1 MYRLNEAAPR
11 FWGMLFVMLAVVGCG
26 ARATHSPVEGVVT
39 IDGKPV
45 SQGVRVVFTPEAE
58 EAEPCAG
65 VTNDKG
71 RYVMYFK
78 PGMKGL
84 PPGKYTVSIPSPADD
99 TSGTLIMPP
108 ELAGVTIPE
117 RYRPGHSTLVCDVPR
132 GGTVYDI
139 DLQSR

>member
-1 MYRLNEAAPR
+1 MHRLNEAARR
-11 FWGMLFVMLAVVGCG
+11 FGTTLLVMLAVAGCG
-26 ARATHSPVEGVVT
+26 ARATRSPVEGVVT

-45 SQGVRVVFTPEAE
+45 PQGLRVVFAPKAE
-58 EAEPCAG
+58 GGGPCVG

-99 TSGTLIMPP
+99 ASGTLIMPP

-117 RYRPGHSTLVCDVPR
+117 RYRPDHSTLVCDVPR

-139 DLQSR
+139 DLQVR